1 MKRVPRWLKY
11 TVFTAV
17 ALTVVGAV
25 KSQSDARNK
34 YTCDPGTVIVREGD
48 TIAGIASA
56 RCTGNVSRAID
67 DAVNKRGSSDIYP
80 GQALNMPEG
89 S

>member
-11 TVFTAV
+11 AVCIAV

-25 KSQSDARNK
+25 KGQSDARNK
-34 YTCDPGTVIVREGD
+34 YTCDRGTVIVREGD
-48 TIAGIASA
+48 TIAGIAS
-56 RCTGNVSRAID
+56 RMCTGNVSRAVD
-67 DAVNKRGSSDIYP
+67 DAVNARGSSGIYP
-80 GQALNMPEG
+80 GQAFNMPEG